1 MAHNA
6 FIKNDLE
13 FCISLPKIECHAHLS
28 GSIPLQTLKEL
39 HEDAL
44 RRNPELELKKFFDL
58 FNNHIYKVIDTP
70 EALTV
75 ATKSVLDYFE
85 GDNCF
90 YLELRTTPREFNK
103 GNGIEAYIDALYRAF
118 EAKTYQTMKVSL
130 ILSVNWDSSFINVR
144 NLVDMA
150 LGLRDR
156 NPPVVGIDVCGNP
169 LRSELYQL
177 IAPELKR
184 AKSEGLKLTI
194 HFAEVKT
201 SKELLE
207 NQLRSLNPDRLGHA
221 THSKEVEELIIDR
234 NLPIECCFTS
244 NLKSNTVESLEKH
257 HFNWAIE
264 KGLPVLIS
272 TDDTLFFG
280 SNLSE
285 EYNLALRLLG
295 GDRKR
300 LISVLEKGID
310 HIFGSE
316 LDKIKLKESLKT
328 FKLHQ
333 GL

>member
-44 RRNPELELKKFFDL
+44 RRNPELELKKCPDPSEHADLTKFFDL

-194 HFAEVKT
+194 HFAECAVEPREIETGVSKT
-201 SKELLE
+201 
-207 NQLRSLNPDRLGHA
+207 
-221 THSKEVEELIIDR
+221 
-234 NLPIECCFTS
+234 
-244 NLKSNTVESLEKH
+244 
-257 HFNWAIE
+257 
-264 KGLPVLIS
+264 
-272 TDDTLFFG
+272 
-280 SNLSE
+280 
-285 EYNLALRLLG
+285 
-295 GDRKR
+295 
-300 LISVLEKGID
+300 
-310 HIFGSE
+310 
-316 LDKIKLKESLKT
+316 
-328 FKLHQ
+328 
-333 GL
+333 